1 MLTFISCV
9 KFLSLY
15 SVEITRLTKLTEA
28 RNLSGAPINN
38 PFLDHGD
45 FFVKFRRWGEWTL
58 LCVNSSGIS
67 VWFEK
72 DACLDYM
79 GQTCPSYFDILSKNF
94 SDMLDLILDLVAR
107 IFKSL
112 KKFFGFRFVSDLLV
126 YIVMVDDALWQ

>member
-1 MLTFISCV
+1 M
-9 KFLSLY
+9 
-15 SVEITRLTKLTEA
+15 
-28 RNLSGAPINN
+28 
-38 PFLDHGD
+38 
-45 FFVKFRRWGEWTL
+45 
-58 LCVNSSGIS
+58 
-67 VWFEK
+67 
-72 DACLDYM
+72 CLDYM